1 MYERGDVHM
10 RIGAVIAAAGMSTRM
25 DEFAGMVQAE
35 QLTMAERVVLNFQ
48 RAGVKDIVIV
58 TGYQA
63 EQMEKKLQHYGVTFL
78 RNESYGTAQM
88 IDSAK
93 IGMAYLQGQCDRILF
108 CPVDVSFFKAETV
121 KKVLE
126 QKGAFVVPV
135 YQGKGGHPVCIDD
148 SLIPMILGYQ
158 GDRGI
163 KGALYSLEIQPVR
176 VDVEDEGALSAI
188 DTPESYQ
195 HLVELHN
202 SSLIHSRIKTQLA
215 GTKPFFGPGATT
227 LLKQIGRLGSV
238 REACEKTGISYSKG
252 WSIIRTA
259 EKELGYRIV
268 ERAPGGK
275 NGGEAYITARGQR
288 LLELYETYVAR
299 VEQAA
304 KGIFEEIFLNSELF

>member
-1 MYERGDVHM
+1 M

-25 DEFAGMVQAE
+25 DEFAGMAKADE
-35 QLTMAERVVLNFQ
+35 LTMAERVVLNFQ

-63 EQMEKKLQHYGVTFL
+63 ERMEKKLQHYGATFL

-93 IGMAYLQGQCDRILF
+93 IGMAYLQGRCDRVLF
-108 CPVDVSFFKAETV
+108 CPVDVSFFKTETV

-126 QKGAFVVPV
+126 QEGPFVVPV
-135 YQGKGGHPVCIDD
+135 YQGKSGHPVCIDD
-148 SLIPMILGYQ
+148 TLIPMILNYQ
-158 GDRGI
+158 GKRGI
-163 KGALYSLEIQPVR
+163 KGALYSCDIRPVK
-176 VDVEDEGALSAI
+176 VDVDDEGALSAI
-188 DTPESYQ
+188 DTPEGYQ

-202 SSLIHSRIKTQLA
+202 SSLIHPRIKTQLA
-215 GTKPFFGPGATT
+215 GTKPFFGPGAVT
-227 LLKQIGRLGSV
+227 LLKQIDRLGSV

-288 LLELYETYVAR
+288 LLDLYETYVAR
-299 VEQAA
+299 VEQTA
-304 KGIFEEIFLNSELF
+304 KDIFEQIFLNSELF